1 MRRQVMLSVVV
12 LALATIFLA
21 VQQGRD
27 DLRTGVIVA
36 LVGAVATSTFG
47 WRSLRRGRH
56 TPWTRAREL
65 IAPGHAVVLWKP
77 GCRYCERL
85 LRKLGSHPEVTW
97 VNVWQDPEAQ
107 AKVCALNGGDEYTPT
122 AIIGGEV
129 LRNPSAD
136 EVLARLTH

>member
-12 LALATIFLA
+12 LGLATVFLA
-21 VQQGRD
+21 VQLGRED
-27 DLRTGVIVA
+27 PPTGVIVA
-36 LVGAVATSTFG
+36 VVGAIVTAAIG

-56 TPWTRAREL
+56 TPWAQARES

-85 LRKLGSHPEVTW
+85 LRKLGAHPKVTW
-97 VNVWQDPEAQ
+97 VNVWHDPEAQ

-122 AIIGGEV
+122 AIIG
-129 LRNPSAD
+129 D
-136 EVLARLTH
+136 EVLHNPTADDLVARLAQ